1 LWLLWRNQSRNISDK
16 ACDEGEGWWCV
27 KAIMY
32 LGLVAQKF
40 NFEDD
45 VKEIE
50 LYVDGFE
57 RNVRYF
63 LWQEA
68 AVEIE

>member
-1 LWLLWRNQSRNISDK
+1 
-16 ACDEGEGWWCV
+16 V

-32 LGLVAQKF
+32 LGLVAQKC

-63 LWQEA
+63 L
-68 AVEIE
+68 